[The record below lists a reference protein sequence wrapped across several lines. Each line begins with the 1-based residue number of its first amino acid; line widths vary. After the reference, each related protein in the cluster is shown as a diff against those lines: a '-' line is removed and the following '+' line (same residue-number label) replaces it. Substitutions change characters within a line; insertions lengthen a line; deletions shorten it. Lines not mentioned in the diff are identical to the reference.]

1 MYNMYKI
8 IVKRILE
15 INIGW
20 GQGLGNPP
28 SKSSLLTPV
37 VAVNQAKTIWQVI
50 FEDANSREGPQNQF
64 SWF

>member
-50 FEDANSREGPQNQF
+50 FEGANS
-64 SWF
+64 